1 MITRADIVERVTEWG
16 LTEEVIE
23 KDYVLGW
30 LLWGIGTDPDLAATW
45 VFKGGTCL
53 KKCYIETYRFSED
66 LDFTVLPGGPF
77 RPDDIEPLL
86 ARTLA
91 RITDESGIDFST
103 PPRLRLR
110 PNGTSTEGR
119 VYYIGPRRSRSRR
132 RRSSTYRAT
141 RSLCVHR
148 CWNGSPTRI
157 PDAFPPGGTVRC
169 YSFDELFAE
178 KIRAMAQRGRPRD
191 LYDIV
196 NLFRRND
203 LRMYP
208 DAIRSALVE
217 KCAAKSIA
225 VPTAADFVGSP
236 LLVELESEWGNMLG
250 HQLPA
255 LPPLA
260 PFLEEL
266 PVLFAWLDGEVEEA
280 AAGVIAY
287 ARDEDQSWSPPPSV
301 ATWRAGVPL
310 ETVRFSAA
318 NHLLIE
324 LDYDGRTRLI
334 EPYSLRRTRAG
345 NLILHAERADGS
357 GHRAYR
363 VEKIQGL
370 RTTTT
375 PFRPQFPI
383 EFSARGP
390 LHAPPQYRTL
400 VPPSAARSCTGS
412 RSSRTTEYLYE
423 CTRCGRQFA
432 HATRNASLRQHND
445 TSGYRC
451 RGRSRPL
458 RRDEVLTWL
467 PDLVPLPELR
477 CARAVGT
484 AQPKEDCET
493 CAADFAFLG
502 MKDSA

>member
-30 LLWGIGTDPDLAATW
+30 LLWGIGTDPTLSRAW

-77 RPDDIEPLL
+77 RPEEVQPLL
-86 ARTLA
+86 ERCLA
-91 RITDESGIDFST
+91 RIANESGIDFST

-110 PNGTSTEGR
+110 PNETSTEGR
-119 VYYIGPRRSRSRR
+119 VYYIGPRRTPQPARVKLDLSADEKVVRPPVLQQVAHP
-132 RRSSTYRAT
+132 Y
-141 RSLCVHR
+141 
-148 CWNGSPTRI
+148 
-157 PDAFPPGGTVRC
+157 PDTFPSGGMIRC

-203 LRMYP
+203 LRMFP
-208 DAIRSALVE
+208 EAIRSALVE

-225 VPTAADFVGSP
+225 VPTADDFEDSP
-236 LLVELESEWGNMLG
+236 LLVELESEWSNMLG

-266 PVLFAWLDGEVEEA
+266 PLLFAWLEGEVEEVA
-280 AAGVIAY
+280 ASSIAY
-287 ARDEDQSWSPPPSV
+287 GRDEDQTWSPPPMV

-310 ETVRFSAA
+310 EAVRFAAA
-318 NHLLIE
+318 NHLLVE
-324 LDYDGRTRLI
+324 LAYDGSTRLI
-334 EPYSLRRTRAG
+334 EPYALRRTRAG
-345 NLILHAERADGS
+345 RLMLHAERADGS
-357 GHRAYR
+357 GHRSYGVDKIAGVR
-363 VEKIQGL
+363 V
-370 RTTTT
+370 TTT
-375 PFRPQFPI
+375 PFRPRFPI
-383 EFSARGP
+383 EFSAHGP

-400 VPPSAARSCTGS
+400 VRPGARRSPS
-412 RSSRTTEYLYE
+412 RSPQRRTSTREYLYE
-423 CTRCGRQFA
+423 CYRCGRQFV
-432 HATRNASLRQHND
+432 HTTRNSSLRAHKD
-445 TSGYRC
+445 AHGYRC
-451 RGRSRPL
+451 TGRSGRY
-458 RRDEVLTWL
+458 
-467 PDLVPLPELR
+467 
-477 CARAVGT
+477 VG
-484 AQPKEDCET
+484 
-493 CAADFAFLG
+493 
-502 MKDSA
+502 MR

>member
-16 LTEEVIE
+16 LTEEVVE

-30 LLWGIGTDPDLAATW
+30 LLWGIGTDPVLSQQW

-66 LDFTVLPGGPF
+66 LDFTVLPNGPF
-77 RPDDIEPLL
+77 RPDEIEPLL
-86 ARTLA
+86 QRILP
-91 RITDESGIDFST
+91 RITAESGIDFST

-119 VYYIGPRRSRSRR
+119 AYYTGPRRTPQPARVKLDISADELVVRPPVLE
-132 RRSSTYRAT
+132 TIAHPY
-141 RSLCVHR
+141 
-148 CWNGSPTRI
+148 
-157 PDAFPPGGTVRC
+157 PDAFPPGGTIRC

-208 DAIRSALVE
+208 DAIRSALEE
-217 KCAAKSIA
+217 KCAFKNIG
-225 VPTAADFVGSP
+225 VPTASDFIDSP
-236 LLVELESEWGNMLG
+236 LLVELESEWANMLG

-266 PVLFAWLDGEVEEA
+266 PLLFAWLEGGVEEVV
-280 AAGVIAY
+280 AGVIAY
-287 ARDEDQSWSPPPSV
+287 GREEDESWSPPPSV
-301 ATWRAGVPL
+301 STWGMGVPL
-310 ETVRFSAA
+310 ETVRFAAA
-318 NHLLIE
+318 NHLLVE
-324 LDYDGRTRLI
+324 LAYDGRTRLI

-345 NLILHAERADGS
+345 NLILHAERADGG
-357 GHRAYR
+357 GHRSYR
-363 VEKIQGL
+363 VEQIQGL

-375 PFRPQFPI
+375 PFRPRFPI

-400 VPPSAARSCTGS
+400 VPPASRTS
-412 RSSRTTEYLYE
+412 RSRTSSRPTREYLYE

-432 HATRNASLRQHND
+432 HAQRNAALRAHND
-445 TSGYRC
+445 PYGSRCSGRH
-451 RGRSRPL
+451 GRYIGERY
-458 RRDEVLTWL
+458 
-467 PDLVPLPELR
+467 
-477 CARAVGT
+477 
-484 AQPKEDCET
+484 
-493 CAADFAFLG
+493 
-502 MKDSA
+502 